1 VLHLHL
7 HLHQHWAL
15 GVVVDDAS
23 AISRSTML
31 TRMMTTTV
39 IQLPTRH
46 SSVSSK
52 MLHSDVSLL
61 SQKWATRWEG
71 QGESEA
77 DSKPDWQK
85 GIQPRVAGEQA

>member
-7 HLHQHWAL
+7 HLHRHRAS
-15 GVVVDDAS
+15 GVVADDALT
-23 AISRSTML
+23 ISRSTTLMS
-31 TRMMTTTV
+31 MTTMTG
-39 IQLPTRH
+39 IQLPTCC
-46 SSVSSK
+46 SSMSGE
-52 MLHSDVSLL
+52 MLRSDASLS

-85 GIQPRVAGEQA
+85 GIQP